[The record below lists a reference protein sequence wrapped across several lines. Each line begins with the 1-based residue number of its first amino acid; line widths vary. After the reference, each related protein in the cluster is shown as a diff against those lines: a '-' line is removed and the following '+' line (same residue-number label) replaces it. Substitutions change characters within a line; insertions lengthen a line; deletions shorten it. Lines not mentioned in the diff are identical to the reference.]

1 MTSTFVRSLLV
12 AGAAVGALSMA
23 ACSKPAAPAAD
34 NVAADASAA
43 ATNAASTAMEASNTA
58 STAAMDATN
67 SASNAA
73 TTTGQ

>member
-12 AGAAVGALSMA
+12 VGAAVGALSMA

-43 ATNAASTAMEASNTA
+43 NNSASTAMEAANTS
-58 STAAMDATN
+58 STAAMDASN

-73 TTTGQ
+73 TTPGQ

>member
-1 MTSTFVRSLLV
+1 
-12 AGAAVGALSMA
+12 
-23 ACSKPAAPAAD
+23 
-34 NVAADASAA
+34 
-43 ATNAASTAMEASNTA
+43 MEASNTA